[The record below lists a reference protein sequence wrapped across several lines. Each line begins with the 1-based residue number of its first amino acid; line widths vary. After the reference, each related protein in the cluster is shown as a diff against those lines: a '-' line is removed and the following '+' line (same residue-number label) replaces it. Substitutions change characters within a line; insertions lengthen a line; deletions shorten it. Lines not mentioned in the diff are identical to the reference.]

1 MHKGE
6 LSTISREIIFIG
18 YSVVVLFFIFLD
30 PPGPIDNKRISI
42 TKNGQLCVRQNSD
55 HGQLSGDMWNFLYD
69 IYGGGPELI
78 IKQVSQQ
85 TLAVQA
91 KTLAEQAQN
100 ARANKS
106 ENAQAPAMAETI
118 PENQKVAQSQTASEQ
133 TDDKIDRNATVNEQ
147 VAEPMNSD

>member
-1 MHKGE
+1 M
-6 LSTISREIIFIG
+6 
-18 YSVVVLFFIFLD
+18 
-30 PPGPIDNKRISI
+30 
-42 TKNGQLCVRQNSD
+42 RQNSD

-106 ENAQAPAMAETI
+106 ENAQAPVMAETI